1 MAIGRRRTREGQ
13 RIIPLSE
20 RSMWNEECPS
30 TSKETMQW
38 NTKTEEWEK
47 AVRNVRLQAV
57 LLRSSMTF
65 DKRKGI
71 KEKKQ
76 EEGQVSLC
84 SL

>member
-1 MAIGRRRTREGQ
+1 
-13 RIIPLSE
+13 
-20 RSMWNEECPS
+20 
-30 TSKETMQW
+30 MQW

-57 LLRSSMTF
+57 LLRSSMRF

-76 EEGQVSLC
+76 EEGQVSLQ
-84 SL
+84 SRSFLEEVIIFLENVVGRR

>member
-1 MAIGRRRTREGQ
+1 
-13 RIIPLSE
+13 
-20 RSMWNEECPS
+20 
-30 TSKETMQW
+30 MQW

-57 LLRSSMTF
+57 LLRSSMRF

-76 EEGQVSLC
+76 EEDQVSLSYLWNDPQRAFLRF
-84 SL
+84 SLGVSKVTRTYTHSVAILNP